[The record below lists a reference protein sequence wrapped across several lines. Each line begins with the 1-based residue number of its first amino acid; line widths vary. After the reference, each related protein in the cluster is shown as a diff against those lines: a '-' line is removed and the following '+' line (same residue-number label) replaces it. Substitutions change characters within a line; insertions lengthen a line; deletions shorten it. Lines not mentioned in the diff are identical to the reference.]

1 MPITNNNK
9 YEIHISPAMDLIG
22 SLYDFVNGHREDVED
37 SYVKKAALC
46 SCKSRPKTALHR
58 ILYYLAYNDFYLNEN
73 ILKLDDEDIISI
85 WESLIPHMGLK
96 LPHHYSTMKGLS
108 NFLTDD
114 KFKIGLNR
122 IVDSAFAILWSQKH
136 LLYEF
141 NLLLAEYISSCKKKE
156 FPKIF
161 KKNGVLDRKCQSSWP
176 QWLRKQILYRDRGF
190 CQYCGKRV
198 SDIDLFNDDYDIDH
212 MVPLENGGTFD
223 PTNLILACRSCNR
236 SKGKKYVP
244 VVDFF
249 TWPER
254 NDFKGI

>member
-1 MPITNNNK
+1 M
-9 YEIHISPAMDLIG
+9 
-22 SLYDFVNGHREDVED
+22 
-37 SYVKKAALC
+37 
-46 SCKSRPKTALHR
+46 
-58 ILYYLAYNDFYLNEN
+58 
-73 ILKLDDEDIISI
+73 
-85 WESLIPHMGLK
+85 
-96 LPHHYSTMKGLS
+96 
-108 NFLTDD
+108 
-114 KFKIGLNR
+114 
-122 IVDSAFAILWSQKH
+122 DSAFAILWSQKH